1 MVVKTVNITNLRNVL
16 VQIPSFIIANWGV
29 KETDKLEVL
38 YNDET
43 KEVTI
48 RPSVRR

>member
-16 VQIPSFIIANWGV
+16 VQMPSFIVANWGV
-29 KETDKLEVL
+29 KERDRLEVH
-38 YNDET
+38 YNEAT

-48 RPSVRR
+48 KPSVR

>member
-16 VQIPSFIIANWGV
+16 VQIPSFIVANWGV
-29 KETDKLEVL
+29 KEMDKLEVH
-38 YNDET
+38 YNEST

-48 RPSVRR
+48 KPRV